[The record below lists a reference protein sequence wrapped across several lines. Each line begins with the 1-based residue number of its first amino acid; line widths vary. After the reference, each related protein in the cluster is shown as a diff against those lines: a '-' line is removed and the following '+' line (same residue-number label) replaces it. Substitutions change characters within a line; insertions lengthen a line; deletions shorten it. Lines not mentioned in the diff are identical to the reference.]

1 MSNSSCFL
9 SNDTASIVL
18 PGSHIFIFLLGILM
32 AQLFGKKFCKEQPH
46 HRSILDAPVYN
57 SMP

>member
-18 PGSHIFIFLLGILM
+18 PGSYIFTF
-32 AQLFGKKFCKEQPH
+32 LFGIIITQLCVKKFCKRNPH
-46 HRSILDAPVYN
+46 HRNILDAPVYN
-57 SMP
+57 SV